1 MSIQTQWKRI
11 KRKAAGTDAG
21 IKRRIDTAITMLVA
35 SILAPTPA
43 LADINK
49 LGTTIKTE
57 LNNSAAVVLDV
68 MNTIVG
74 TIGIAVAIF
83 TAIIYLMNPEAFK
96 QNSKVLL
103 GAIAVIAILY
113 AIIRMGLSAFN

>member
-1 MSIQTQWKRI
+1 MPIKNQWKRI
-11 KRKAAGTDAG
+11 KRKAAG
-21 IKRRIDTAITMLVA
+21 IKHRIDTAIAMLVA

-74 TIGIAVAIF
+74 TIGVVVVIF
-83 TAIIYLMNPEAFK
+83 TAILYLLNPEAFK

-103 GAIAVIAILY
+103 GSIAGIGILY
-113 AIIRMGLSAFN
+113 AITRMGLSAFN

>member
-1 MSIQTQWKRI
+1 MSIKTQWKRI
-11 KRKAAGTDAG
+11 KRKAAGTAKG
-21 IKRRIDTAITMLVA
+21 IKHRIDTAIAMLVV

-74 TIGIAVAIF
+74 TIGVVVVIF
-83 TAIIYLMNPEAFK
+83 TAILYLFNPEAFK

-103 GAIAVIAILY
+103 GAIAGIGILY
-113 AIIRMGLSAFN
+113 AITRMGLSAFN